1 MECMFLECGVSIHMP
16 EGLIAMDPS
25 DSDSKSLD
33 SLLVCENCGGQ
44 L

>member
-1 MECMFLECGVSIHMP
+1 MECMCLECGVSIHMS